1 MPIWMF
7 IVAQGAVLAYGL
19 LGGVFLAFSDFIM
32 RSLSLVGG
40 HGGVE
45 AMQVINREV
54 FRIVFMALFLGMAPV
69 SALLVVHGLAWGEGS
84 GALLLAA
91 AGGVYLLGCFA
102 VTVAGNVPLNEALAG
117 LDTRAPDTI
126 RYWQDVYLPRWT
138 FWNSLRTAACALA
151 SVLAMLGLVWSASA

>member
-1 MPIWMF
+1 
-7 IVAQGAVLAYGL
+7 V
-19 LGGVFLAFSDFIM
+19 
-32 RSLSLVGG
+32 
-40 HGGVE
+40 
-45 AMQVINREV
+45 
-54 FRIVFMALFLGMAPV
+54 
-69 SALLVVHGLAWGEGS
+69 
-84 GALLLAA
+84 
-91 AGGVYLLGCFA
+91 VYLLGCFA

>member
-40 HGGVE
+40 YGGVE

-54 FRIVFMALFLGMAPV
+54 FRITKLDGMLTLCDDEQAALESF
-69 SALLVVHGLAWGEGS
+69 
-84 GALLLAA
+84 
-91 AGGVYLLGCFA
+91 
-102 VTVAGNVPLNEALAG
+102 
-117 LDTRAPDTI
+117 
-126 RYWQDVYLPRWT
+126 
-138 FWNSLRTAACALA
+138 
-151 SVLAMLGLVWSASA
+151 